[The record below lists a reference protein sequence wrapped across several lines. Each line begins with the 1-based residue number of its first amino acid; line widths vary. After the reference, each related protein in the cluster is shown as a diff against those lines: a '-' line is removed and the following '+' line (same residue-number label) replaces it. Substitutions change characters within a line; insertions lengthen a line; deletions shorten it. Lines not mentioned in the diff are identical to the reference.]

1 MFQALTPMNGI
12 RACRRLFSCKKKSI
26 ICKALKKNAG
36 LQQPLTNN
44 HGMALLIVLTVIS
57 LIIVLTIQF
66 NQNMR
71 QDLVTSGIE
80 SDNTRLEFMAR
91 SGINLAMAALDNDAK
106 ENEHDSLQ
114 DSWALLADEN
124 LSPLFDSGSLS
135 VEITDNSGKF
145 QINSIV
151 LTKTGEQED
160 TQNQGGG
167 NQLDTIKLLS
177 PKQAA
182 AQEQAARNI
191 LWRLLRN
198 EPFSL
203 EDSEARTIIDS
214 LIDWIDAGD
223 GDWEQEFG
231 AESSYYQSLK
241 TPYPCKNG
249 PVEFIEELLLVKGL
263 TPELLFGDNKHPG
276 LAKLLTTHGT
286 DGKININTADPLLL
300 QALHEDL
307 TKQMADDMLAF
318 REDTNNKDSLASIKW
333 VTEVLPSLSGQNGLK
348 NITVKS
354 NSFTVMAQARDGQV
368 SLAPRMDKERP
379 QARDGQVSLAPGMD
393 KERPQ
398 ARLDSSS
405 KKITATL
412 QRDSQKTTLLHWRV
426 E

>member
-1 MFQALTPMNGI
+1 MT
-12 RACRRLFSCKKKSI
+12 CKT
-26 ICKALKKNAG
+26 LKKIAD
-36 LQQPLTNN
+36 LPQPLTNT

-71 QDLVTSGIE
+71 QELVTSGIE
-80 SDNTRLEFMAR
+80 SNHITLECMAR

-106 ENEHDSLQ
+106 ENEYDSLQ
-114 DSWALLADEN
+114 DSWALLANEN
-124 LSPLFDSGSLS
+124 LSPLFDSGSLTI
-135 VEITDNSGKF
+135 EITDNSGKF

-151 LTKTGEQED
+151 LSKTGEQV
-160 TQNQGGG
+160 TSQNQGSG
-167 NQLDTIKLLS
+167 NQLDNIKLLS

-182 AQEQAARNI
+182 AQELAARNI

-203 EDSEARTIIDS
+203 KDSEARTIIDS

-241 TPYPCKNG
+241 TPYQCKNG
-249 PVEFIEELLLVKGL
+249 PVEFIEELLLVKGI

-276 LAKLLTTHGT
+276 LARLLTTHGT

-318 REDTNNKDSLASIKW
+318 REDTNNKESLASIKW

-354 NSFTVMAQARDGQV
+354 NSFTV
-368 SLAPRMDKERP
+368 LA
-379 QARDGQVSLAPGMD
+379 
-393 KERPQ
+393 Q

>member
-1 MFQALTPMNGI
+1 MIQTPINGI
-12 RACRRLFSCKKKSI
+12 SAFRRSFSCHKNKKMT
-26 ICKALKKNAG
+26 CEALKRIAD
-36 LQQPLTNN
+36 LPQPLTNN

-57 LIIVLTIQF
+57 LIIILTIQF

-71 QDLVTSGIE
+71 QELVTSGIE
-80 SDNTRLEFMAR
+80 SNNITLECMAR

-106 ENEHDSLQ
+106 ENEYDSLQ

-124 LSPLFDSGSLS
+124 LSPLFDSGSLGI
-135 VEITDNSGKF
+135 EITDNSGKF
-145 QINSIV
+145 QINGIV
-151 LTKTGEQED
+151 LSKTGEQA
-160 TQNQGGG
+160 TSQNQGSG
-167 NQLDTIKLLS
+167 NQLDNIKLLS

-182 AQEQAARNI
+182 AQELAARNI

-203 EDSEARTIIDS
+203 EDSEARAIIDS

-241 TPYPCKNG
+241 TPYQCKNG
-249 PVEFIEELLLVKGL
+249 PVEFIEELLLVKGI
-263 TPELLFGDNKHPG
+263 TPELLFGNDKHPG
-276 LAKLLTTHGT
+276 LARLLTTHGT
-286 DGKININTADPLLL
+286 DGNININTADPLLL

-354 NSFTVMAQARDGQV
+354 NSFTV
-368 SLAPRMDKERP
+368 LA
-379 QARDGQVSLAPGMD
+379 
-393 KERPQ
+393 Q

>member
-1 MFQALTPMNGI
+1 MNGI
-12 RACRRLFSCKKKSI
+12 S
-26 ICKALKKNAG
+26 ALSEKFLVKKNKKFFCKS
-36 LQQPLTNN
+36 LKPLKNN

-80 SDNTRLEFMAR
+80 GDNTRLEFMAR

-124 LSPLFDSGSLS
+124 LSPLFDGGSLT
-135 VEITDNSGKF
+135 VEITDNNGKF
-145 QINSIV
+145 QINSLV
-151 LTKTGEQED
+151 QSKGDDKTDQ
-160 TQNQGGG
+160 
-167 NQLDTIKLLS
+167 S
-177 PKQAA
+177 PKKAA
-182 AQEQAARNI
+182 AQEQAARNV

-214 LIDWIDAGD
+214 LIDWIDADD

-231 AESSYYQSLK
+231 AESSYYLSQQP
-241 TPYPCKNG
+241 PYPCKNG
-249 PVEFIEELLLVKGL
+249 PVEFIEELLLVKGI
-263 TPELLFGDNKHPG
+263 TPELFFGTKKHPG
-276 LAKLLTTHGT
+276 LARFLTTRGT

-307 TKQMADDMLAF
+307 TKQMADDMLSF
-318 REDTNNKDSLASIKW
+318 RGNTSNKDSLASIKW

-354 NSFTVMAQARDGQV
+354 NSFTV
-368 SLAPRMDKERP
+368 LA
-379 QARDGQVSLAPGMD
+379 
-393 KERPQ
+393 Q
-398 ARLDSSS
+398 ARLDSSQ

-412 QRDSQKTTLLHWRV
+412 QRDSQETTLLHWRV